1 MSLENQDLTPDKSRV
16 RQPSAASLARR
27 EAKAALAPYV
37 NALSRWNQRA
47 ARLSLALGRPSHKQN
62 LTDLPIAEIEA
73 LIEEVEGQRHLM
85 AESAKGLKSTR
96 VDDLQ
101 RSFERLLDQ
110 LRTLLGQYRDLA
122 R

>member
-16 RQPSAASLARR
+16 REPSAASLARR

-37 NALSRWNQRA
+37 SALSGWNQRA
-47 ARLSLALGRPSHKQN
+47 ARLSLALGRPRHKQN
-62 LTDLPIAEIEA
+62 IAELPIGEIEA
-73 LIEEVEGQRHLM
+73 LIGDVELQRQAM
-85 AESAKGLKSTR
+85 AQSAQGLKSTR

-101 RSFERLLDQ
+101 RSFDRLLDQ
-110 LRTLLGQYRDLA
+110 LRTLLAQYRELA

>member
-37 NALSRWNQRA
+37 TALSRWHQQA
-47 ARLSLALGRPSHKQN
+47 ARLSLALGRPRHKQN
-62 LTDLPIAEIEA
+62 VNELPIAEIES
-73 LIEEVEGQRHLM
+73 LIAEIEGQRRHM
-85 AESAKGLKSTR
+85 GESVQGLKSTR

-101 RSFERLLDQ
+101 RSFQRLLDQ
-110 LRTLLGQYRDLA
+110 LETLLRQYRDLA
-122 R
+122 G